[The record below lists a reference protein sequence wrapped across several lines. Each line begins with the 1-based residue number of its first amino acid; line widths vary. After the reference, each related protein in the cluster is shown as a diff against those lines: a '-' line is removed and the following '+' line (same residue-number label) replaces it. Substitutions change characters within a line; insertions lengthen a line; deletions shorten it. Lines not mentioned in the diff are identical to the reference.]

1 MRTWC
6 SSNPPRALPC
16 WKLSST
22 AHRRPATANRVL
34 QPLQPDEIKDAVT
47 RATHPD
53 ARLALALAAIH
64 AARPTTIRH
73 MRLDDVDLG
82 NRRLTIAGRTD
93 PLDDLTHRALLEWLD
108 YRRTRWPHTINPHL
122 IISQQ
127 TAVETGPVGKVW
139 MTKAFRGLTATL
151 ERLRMDRQLDEALAR
166 GPDPLHLAT
175 VFGLDDKTAI
185 RYATAAQQVLE
196 GPSEQHASRVEA
208 EPKDR
213 NGS

>member
-139 MTKAFRGLTATL
+139 MTRAFRGLTATL